1 MRPAG
6 RLQRT
11 AAVAALAASV
21 LIINGLARPA
31 AAAPGALV
39 LASTSDTGVK
49 GNDYSFSPVLSA
61 DGRTVS
67 FTSQASNL
75 DPADT
80 DPLPDADVYAKDL
93 ATGNIT
99 LVSATRTGVA
109 GNDVSYAPV
118 VSADGS
124 RVLFLSSATNL
135 DPADTNQESDAYVK
149 DLTTGVLTLATA
161 SDAGVPANR
170 GQSYAAT
177 LSGDGSTVAFISAAT
192 NLDPADRDD
201 RLDVY
206 VKDLATGDVALV
218 STSATGVK
226 SNKSC
231 DDSSLG
237 LSADGDT
244 VAFRCRADNL
254 HPDDT
259 DGKYDVYVKDV
270 PSGELTLASTTGSGV
285 KGNDDSLSPLLSAD
299 GRTVAFVTSARNF
312 DPRDR
317 DYDTDIYVKD
327 LVTGELTLAS
337 TSDDGVKGDDFSFL
351 SGLSADGQVV
361 AFDSGARN
369 LDPARTDV
377 APFTSYAYVKDL
389 PSGELTI
396 PDRSPAGEA
405 GNGESGQP
413 SLSFDGTTVAFES
426 EATNLDPADRD
437 ALDDIY
443 VVTPADP
450 VSVSIGDR
458 DIGEVD
464 VRPRFAVFP
473 VRLSAPTAAA
483 VSVNFHTVDGTA
495 RAGSDYVAAQ
505 GTLTFRPGRTRTVVV
520 IKVLPDNLPE
530 PTETFRVEL
539 SNPSGVTIGDGLG
552 VGRILDDD

>member
-1 MRPAG
+1 
-6 RLQRT
+6 
-11 AAVAALAASV
+11 V
-21 LIINGLARPA
+21 LSTTGLAGPA
-31 AAAPGALV
+31 AAAPRALV
-39 LASTSDTGVK
+39 LASTSDAGVK
-49 GNDYSFSPVLSA
+49 GNDHSFEPVLSA
-61 DGRTVS
+61 DGGTVV

-80 DPLPDADVYAKDL
+80 DPPPEADVYAKDL

-109 GNDVSYAPV
+109 GNGASFSAV

-124 RVLFLSSATNL
+124 RVLFLSYASNL
-135 DPADTNQESDAYVK
+135 HPADTNQEGDAYVK

-177 LSGDGSTVAFISAAT
+177 LSADGSTVAFISAAT

-206 VKDLATGDVALV
+206 VKNLATGDVALV

-231 DDSSLG
+231 DDFTLG

-285 KGNDDSLSPLLSAD
+285 KGNDHSGSPLLSAD
-299 GRTVAFVTSARNF
+299 GRTVAFETSARNF

-317 DYDTDIYVKD
+317 DDDTDIYVKD

-337 TSDDGVKGDDFSFL
+337 TSDDGVKANDFSFL

-361 AFDSGARN
+361 AFYSSASN

-377 APFTSYAYVKDL
+377 APFAYYAYVKDL
-389 PSGELTI
+389 PSGDLTI
-396 PDRSPAGEA
+396 PDRSAAGEA
-405 GNGESGQP
+405 GNGESSQP
-413 SLSFDGTTVAFES
+413 SLSADGATVAFES
-426 EATNLDPADRD
+426 EATNLDPADSD

-443 VVTPADP
+443 VATLAAP
-450 VSVSIGDR
+450 VSVSVGDR

-464 VRPRFAVFP
+464 ARPRFAVFP
-473 VRLSAPTAAA
+473 VRLSAPAAAA

-495 RAGSDYVAAQ
+495 RAGADYVAKQ
-505 GTLTFRPGRTRTVVV
+505 GTLTFRAGQTRTVVV
-520 IKVLPDNLPE
+520 IKVLADDLPE
-530 PTETFRVEL
+530 PTETFGVLL
-539 SNPSGVTIGDGLG
+539 SNPSGITAGDGLG
-552 VGRILDDD
+552 IGRIVDDD